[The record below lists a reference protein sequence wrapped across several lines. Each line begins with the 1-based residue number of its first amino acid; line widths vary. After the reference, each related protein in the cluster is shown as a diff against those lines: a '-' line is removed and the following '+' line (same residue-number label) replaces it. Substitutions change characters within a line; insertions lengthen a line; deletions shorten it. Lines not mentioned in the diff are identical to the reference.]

1 MQQLCI
7 LFYGF
12 NLEKKVLYKG
22 RYIVIDTHTDY
33 SNAFQLQFFCFIFKT
48 NKIAGKNHELNFF
61 HRNKTVV
68 CQILYI

>member
-1 MQQLCI
+1 MQQWCI

-33 SNAFQLQFFCFIFKT
+33 SNAF
-48 NKIAGKNHELNFF
+48 
-61 HRNKTVV
+61 
-68 CQILYI
+68 